1 MRAQTVPPEAISL
14 RLNRNGHF
22 VVLKV
27 STYIKMAELRTESAN
42 REQASSEVFA
52 LLGRYAAILVVN
64 F

>member
-1 MRAQTVPPEAISL
+1 MRAENVPTEAINL
-14 RLNRNGHF
+14 FMNRNGHF
-22 VVLKV
+22 VVPKG
-27 STYIKMAELRTESAN
+27 STYIEMAELRTESVN